1 MQQIDTNET
10 LITQE
15 SINGSNVDDDL
26 DMAHIPHQSNETF
39 PLTEENNA
47 DMQDLSEGEGES

>member
-1 MQQIDTNET
+1 MDRTLMTT
-10 LITQE
+10 LIWL
-15 SINGSNVDDDL
+15 IY
-26 DMAHIPHQSNETF
+26 HIKGNETF